1 MAFFILSDIIGCM
14 KVGNSWD
21 SFFEE
26 ESKKE
31 YFIRLVNTVK
41 AEYDSFTVYPPKG
54 YAFNAFKLTPL
65 DSVKVVILGQDPY
78 HGVGQA
84 MGLSFSVPKG
94 TPLPPSLKNIYKELA
109 QDLGVKRQSGCLM
122 DIAKQGVF
130 FLNAS
135 LTVREG
141 QANSHANLGWQ
152 TFTDN
157 VIKQINNK
165 KEQVIFILWGNYA
178 KKKAELITNPIHKVL
193 SSGHP
198 SPLSVNLFLGC
209 KHFSKTNKLLT
220 NAGLEPIYWEE

>member
-1 MAFFILSDIIGCM
+1 MQI
-14 KVGNSWD
+14 GNSWD
-21 SFFEE
+21 VFFTEE
-26 ESKKE
+26 CKKE
-31 YFIRLVNTVK
+31 YFINLVAAVK
-41 AEYDSFTVYPPKG
+41 AEHEKYTVYPPKG

-65 DSVKVVILGQDPY
+65 NDVRVVILGQDPY
-78 HGVGQA
+78 HGAGQA

-94 TPLPPSLKNIYKELA
+94 VPLPPSLRNIYKELQ
-109 QDLGVKRQSGCLM
+109 QDLNIKRTSGCLI

-141 QANSHANLGWQ
+141 LANSHSQLGWQ

-157 VIKQINNK
+157 VIKHINEK
-165 KEQVIFILWGNYA
+165 QEQVVFILWGSYA
-178 KKKAELITNPIHKVL
+178 RKKTELIINPVHKIL

-209 KHFSKTNKLLT
+209 KHFSKTNDYLIQ
-220 NAGLEPIYWEE
+220 AGYKPINWSECEVE